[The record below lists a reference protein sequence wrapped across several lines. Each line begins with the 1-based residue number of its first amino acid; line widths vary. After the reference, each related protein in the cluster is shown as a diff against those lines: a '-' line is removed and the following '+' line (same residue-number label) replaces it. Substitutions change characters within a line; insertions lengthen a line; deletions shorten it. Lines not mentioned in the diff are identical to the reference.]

1 MAQTTITG
9 RLRDERMVR
18 PSRRAAA
25 KPPFGPALLL
35 ILALVVQSGCIALP
49 PDVAA
54 ELEPARQD
62 RPNHFHKRVPS

>member
-1 MAQTTITG
+1 MSGWYGHHGG
-9 RLRDERMVR
+9 RLQ
-18 PSRRAAA
+18 SR
-25 KPPFGPALLL
+25 PFGPALLL
-35 ILALVVQSGCIALP
+35 VLAFLVQSGCIALP